1 MKNNNRQSI
10 SLPNENGDVKK
21 VETNIDMEDLEL
33 LKHDPTYD
41 AIVSEMRK
49 YDKKYEKFHQI
60 MKHLS
65 KSTHFYQK
73 FVIRRLAFILYHI
86 LSMTRSLRITMN
98 DSC

>member
-1 MKNNNRQSI
+1 MKNNNSQSI

-21 VETNIDMEDLEL
+21 VETNIDMEEL
-33 LKHDPTYD
+33 LGKDDPTYD
-41 AIVSEMRK
+41 AIVLEMRK
-49 YDKKYEKFHQI
+49 YDKKYEKFHEI

-86 LSMTRSLRITMN
+86 LSMTHSVRIRMN